1 MDQLTIERIKL
12 SHPDKREILKSHYI
26 ECNNLLPKGVRLR
39 FSQVFRTPGEQDKLF
54 NQRPKVT
61 KARAWQSIHNY
72 GLAFDYVILLDK
84 DNNGTF
90 ESIEWN
96 IENEYH
102 QEVINFFKSKG
113 YEWGGDWKRFKDYPH
128 FQFKKNNGS
137 SYNWQELK
145 NKIDSNIILRNNNVV
160 YPKL

>member
-1 MDQLTIERIKL
+1 MDQLTISRIKQA
-12 SHPDKREILKSHYI
+12 HPIIRKELEALYI

-39 FSQVFRTPGEQDKLF
+39 FSSVFRSVTEQNALY

-61 KARAWQSIHNY
+61 NARGGQSIHNY

-96 IENEYH
+96 VSNKYH
-102 QEVINFFKSKG
+102 KKVIAFFKSKG
-113 YEWGGDWKRFKDYPH
+113 YEWGGDWKSFHDYPH
-128 FQFKKNNGS
+128 FQKAFGLS
-137 SYNWQELK
+137 WQQLK
-145 NKIDSNIILRNNNVV
+145 NRIDIGMSFIDNGIT
-160 YPKL
+160 YPKI

>member
-1 MDQLTIERIKL
+1 MDKLTIERIQKA
-12 SHPDKREILKSHYI
+12 HPIIRKELEALYI

-39 FSQVFRTPGEQDKLF
+39 FSSVFRSVTEQNALY

-61 KARAWQSIHNY
+61 NARGFQSIHNY

-96 IENEYH
+96 VSNKYH
-102 QEVINFFKSKG
+102 KQVIAFFKSKG
-113 YEWGGDWKRFKDYPH
+113 YEWGGDFKSFPDFPH
-128 FQFKKNNGS
+128 FQKTFGLMWQQLKSRVDIGMTIVDNG
-137 SYNWQELK
+137 
-145 NKIDSNIILRNNNVV
+145 IT
-160 YPKL
+160 YPKI

>member
-1 MDQLTIERIKL
+1 MDQLTISRIKQA
-12 SHPDKREILKSHYI
+12 HPIIRKELEALYI

-39 FSQVFRTPGEQDKLF
+39 FSSVFRSVTEQNALY

-61 KARAWQSIHNY
+61 NAKGGQSIHQY

-96 IENEYH
+96 VSNKYH
-102 QEVINFFKSKG
+102 KQVIAFFKLKG
-113 YEWGGDWKRFKDYPH
+113 YEWGGDFKSFPDYPH
-128 FQFKKNNGS
+128 FQKAFGLS
-137 SYNWQELK
+137 WQMLK
-145 NKIDSNIILRNNNVV
+145 NRIDIGMSFIDNGVV
-160 YPKL
+160 YPTIK

>member
-1 MDQLTIERIKL
+1 MDQLTISRIKQA
-12 SHPDKREILKSHYI
+12 HPIIRKELEALYI

-39 FSQVFRTPGEQDKLF
+39 FSSVFRSVTEQNALF

-61 KARAWQSIHNY
+61 NARGFQSIHNY

-96 IENEYH
+96 VSNKYH
-102 QEVINFFKSKG
+102 KQVIAFFKSKG
-113 YEWGGDWKRFKDYPH
+113 YEWGGDWKSFTDYPH
-128 FQFKKNNGS
+128 FQKAFGLT
-137 SYNWQELK
+137 WQQLK
-145 NKIDSNIILRNNNVV
+145 SRVDIGMTLSLIHI
-160 YPKL
+160 

>member
-12 SHPDKREILKSHYI
+12 AHPNIRQELEQYYI

-39 FSQVFRTPGEQDKLF
+39 FAYVYRSNKEQDALF

-61 KARAWQSIHNY
+61 NARGGQSIHNY
-72 GLAFDYVILLDK
+72 GLALDVVILRDK

-90 ESIEWN
+90 ESIDWDIN
-96 IENEYH
+96 SEY
-102 QEVINFFKSKG
+102 FKTVVAYFKGKG
-113 YEWGGDWKRFKDYPH
+113 YEWGGDWKNFKDYPH
-128 FQFKKNNGS
+128 FQKAFGYTWQQLKK
-137 SYNWQELK
+137 K
-145 NKIDSNIILRNNNVV
+145 VDSGNIIRVDNIV